1 MKLRSVVS
9 WPPLHRDVTT
19 VRKDWA
25 PTMQFR
31 RSERVRLLPVVAL
44 VTIGVVAFLPRVE
57 TDPGGD
63 IILCGIFLLFYS
75 ILAIVNWSR
84 RLVIDDQRIQLFGY
98 FGGPITIH
106 KSEVISCHYR
116 RFRAN
121 AHGSPDVEFL
131 EINGNPGG
139 EVLVWRYGW
148 GPKRRELFRQLSRWL
163 EESQCSV
170 DDGARRMLEKA
181 S

>member
-1 MKLRSVVS
+1 
-9 WPPLHRDVTT
+9 
-19 VRKDWA
+19 
-25 PTMQFR
+25 MQFR

-44 VTIGVVAFLPRVE
+44 VTIGVALFLLRDE
-57 TDPGGD
+57 TDPGGGV
-63 IILCGIFLLFYS
+63 ILCGIFLFLYS

-84 RLVIDDQRIQLFGY
+84 RLVIDDQKIELFGY

-106 KSEVISCHYR
+106 KDNAISCHYR

-121 AHGSPDVEFL
+121 ASGSPDMMFL

-148 GPKRRELFRQLSRWL
+148 GPKRRELFQRLGRWL
-163 EESQCSV
+163 DESQCTV
-170 DDGARRMLEKA
+170 DDEARRMLA
-181 S
+181 GAV